1 MTQDKNIALSISL
14 KGWQWFVLGVLAA
27 LVVLGGLT
35 GCYQGRQISRLT
47 GQATHVKLPS
57 DLAGYDKIVS
67 VSFHKNEKG
76 ETIKD
81 LTYISTDGKL
91 HSQEYNDWGI
101 FQGEIIWE
109 LQGR

>member
-1 MTQDKNIALSISL
+1 MNQTKNIRLSISF
-14 KGWQWFVLGVLAA
+14 KGWQWFLIGVLAA
-27 LVVLGGLT
+27 LIVLGGLT

-47 GQATHVKLPS
+47 GQAVHIDLPK
-57 DLAGYDKIVS
+57 DLAGYDKIIS
-67 VSFHKNEKG
+67 VSFHKTDNG

-81 LTYISTDGKL
+81 VTYVGTDGKV

-101 FQGEIIWE
+101 FQGEIVWE